1 MRYLLLGVIAT
12 VWLGCAVDPP
22 RPASQAE
29 GPVSTVEDEISTPG
43 SAPHFNQCLAGASCV
58 PDDLCN
64 GAPTQVTCGPAKH
77 CCNPIGCAGT
87 CEPATFCTAGNQMI
101 DPNAICPNGGKCCIT
116 FGIEE

>member
-1 MRYLLLGVIAT
+1 MRQLLLGVIAT

-22 RPASQAE
+22 QPASQAE

-43 SAPHFNQCLAGASCV
+43 SAPHFNQCMAGASCV
-58 PDDLCN
+58 FDDLCN
-64 GAPTQVTCGPAKH
+64 GAITQVTCGPAKH
-77 CCNPIGCAGT
+77 CCNPIGCAGI
-87 CEPATFCTAGNQMI
+87 CEPATFCTAGNQTI